1 MLPSPGPSP
10 VFAYYLRLALRSLR
24 RNPALT
30 ALMVVAIGIGIGA
43 SVTTMTVMHV
53 LSGDPMPEK
62 SDRLFYPRV
71 DPEEA
76 LYFEPGAEPPH
87 QLTYVDAMNLL
98 RDARGRRQAAMS
110 GGGSVVVPEQTD
122 REPIL
127 IETRYSTADF
137 FALFDVPFLHG
148 AGWSAEQDAARDR
161 VVVLSRALN
170 EQVFGGGNSVGETIR
185 LGDDVFRVIGV
196 IDQWRPNPHFYDL
209 TTGPYA
215 ESEDAYLPLETAI
228 ELEMARS
235 GDMSCFG
242 DERQSPEQQQRSGHC
257 MWLQYW
263 VELATPEDRDAYLQ
277 YLERYSEVQR
287 EAGRFERPNNVRL
300 HSLNEWLEVR
310 EVVPDDVRL
319 QFWVALGFL
328 VVCIVNTIGLMLA
341 KFLRR
346 SGEIGVRRALGATR
360 RSVFV
365 QYLLEAS
372 MIGVVGAVVG
382 VLLALAGLA
391 AVRLQPV
398 DYAAFARLDL
408 PMLGLAVGLSIL
420 ASLLAGLLPA
430 WQACRIAPALQLKS
444 E

>member
-1 MLPSPGPSP
+1 ML
-10 VFAYYLRLALRSLR
+10 AYYFRLALRSLR

-30 ALMVVAIGIGIGA
+30 VLMVVAIGIGIGA

-71 DPEEA
+71 DPEDA
-76 LYFEPGAEPPH
+76 MFYEPGAEPPH

-98 RDARGRRQAAMS
+98 RDGRGRHQAVMS
-110 GGGSVVVPEQTD
+110 GGGSVVVPEAPDQ
-122 REPIL
+122 EPLL
-127 IETRYSTADF
+127 IETRYTTADF

-148 AGWSAEQDAARDR
+148 AGWTAAQDEARDQ
-161 VVVLSRALN
+161 VVVLSRSLN
-170 EQVFGGGNSVGETIR
+170 ERVFGGANSVGESIR
-185 LGDDVFRVIGV
+185 LGDHRFRVIGV

-215 ESEDAYLPLETAI
+215 DSEDAFLPLDTSI
-228 ELEMARS
+228 DLQMARS

-242 DERQSPEQQQRSGHC
+242 DERQSPEQQQRSGVC

-263 VELATPEDRDAYLQ
+263 VELDAPGDRVAYRQ
-277 YLERYSEVQR
+277 YLERYSQTQR

-300 HSLNEWLEVR
+300 HSLTEWLEVR

-360 RSVFV
+360 RSVFL
-365 QYLLEAS
+365 QYLMEAA
-372 MIGVVGAVVG
+372 MIGLVGAVLG

-408 PMLGLAVGLSIL
+408 NMLALAVGLSVL